1 LAGKENTEETMPTL
15 MRSTALALALVA
27 FASTADAQTPKRGGT
42 LTFAVTSEA
51 PTFDCHATTTY
62 AAIHVLSPHYSLL
75 VKIDGNNYPNIVPA
89 LAESWTISPD
99 GLTYTF
105 KLRAGVTFHDGSA
118 FSSKDIKA
126 TFDRIRK
133 PPAGIVSV
141 RKAAFEDIT
150 AIDTPDATTVV
161 FKLKAPDTQF
171 LGLLALPFNCV
182 YSAAQIEKDQNY
194 PAKNIMGT
202 GPFVHIEHVAGSHFV
217 GKRYEKYFEPGKPYI
232 DGFKAVLMKASA
244 LVPAF
249 QGGQVQAEFRSINP
263 GERDQLV
270 KALGDKIVIQES
282 PWLCKTHLLFN
293 VKEKPFDN
301 VKVRQAL
308 QMSIDRWGGS
318 EALGKISIVK
328 PVGGPIR
335 PGDDYALSPDELAK
349 LPGFGRDIEK
359 SRAEARKILEEAG
372 LKDLKF
378 RLINRNVTHP
388 FTPTGVYVVDQF
400 RRIGVT
406 AEHVQLDVSQQ
417 KKALF
422 GGEFQVAVDAFCVDN
437 DDPRPLMLQFL
448 SKSRSPRNTTH
459 GENPEIDKLYDSL
472 KGKDKA
478 AQKAIVAEMQR
489 QIITSAFDVPVLW
502 YSRIVAHSS
511 ALKGWKISPTHFANQ
526 DHSGVWLE

>member
-1 LAGKENTEETMPTL
+1 MKIGTI
-15 MRSTALALALVA
+15 ALVA
-27 FASTADAQTPKRGGT
+27 AASTCLAATPGYTQGPKRGGI
-42 LTFAVTSEA
+42 LTYAVTSEA

-75 VKIDGNNYPNIVPA
+75 VKIDGDNYPNIKPD

-99 GLTYTF
+99 GLTYSF
-105 KLRAGVTFHDGSA
+105 KLRSGVTFHDGSP
-118 FSSKDIKA
+118 FSSKDIRA

-141 RKAAFEDIT
+141 RKAAFDDIT
-150 AIDTPDATTVV
+150 TIDTPDANTVV
-161 FKLKAPDTQF
+161 MKLKAPDSEF

-182 YSAAQIEKDQNY
+182 YSAAQLEKDQTY

-202 GPFVHIEHVAGSHFV
+202 GAYIHTGYVAGSHFE
-217 GKRYEKYFEPGKPYI
+217 GKRNEKYYIPGQPYL
-232 DGFKAVLMKASA
+232 DGFKAVIVKANA
-244 LVPAF
+244 LVSAF
-249 QGGQVQAEFRSINP
+249 QGGQIQAEFRSITP
-263 GERDQLV
+263 GERDQLA
-270 KALGDKIVIQES
+270 KAMGDKIVIQES
-282 PWLCKTHLLFN
+282 PWVCKVHLLFN

-318 EALGKISIVK
+318 EALGKIAIIKS
-328 PVGGPIR
+328 VGGPIR
-335 PGDDYALSPDELAK
+335 PGNEYALPPEELQK

-359 SRAEARKILEEAG
+359 SRAEARKMLEEAG

-378 RLINRNVTHP
+378 KLINRNVNQP
-388 FTPTGVYVVDQF
+388 FTPAGVYIVDQF

-406 AEHVQLDVSQQ
+406 AEHAQFDVSQQ
-417 KKALF
+417 KKALLS
-422 GGEFQVAVDAFCVDN
+422 GEFQVGIDAFCVDN
-437 DDPRPLMLQFL
+437 DDPRPLILQYL
-448 SKSRSPRNTTH
+448 SRSRSPRNTTH

-472 KGKDKA
+472 QGKPKDELKKILA
-478 AQKAIVAEMQR
+478 EIQKKVIEG
-489 QIITSAFDVPVLW
+489 AFDVPVLW

-526 DHSGVWLE
+526 DLANVWLE

>member
-1 LAGKENTEETMPTL
+1 MRLRSAIVAGIGIATLAADP
-15 MRSTALALALVA
+15 AL
-27 FASTADAQTPKRGGT
+27 AQTPKRGGT
-42 LTFAVTSEA
+42 LTYAVTSEA

-75 VKIDGNNYPNIVPA
+75 VKIDGDNYPNIKPD

-105 KLRAGVTFHDGSA
+105 KLRSGATFHDGSP

-126 TFDRIRK
+126 SFDRIRN

-141 RKAAFEDIT
+141 RKAAFDDIT

-161 FKLKAPDTQF
+161 IKLKAPDSEF
-171 LGLLALPFNCV
+171 LGLLALPFNCI
-182 YSAAQIEKDQNY
+182 YSAAQLEKDQTY

-202 GPFVHIEHVAGSHFV
+202 GPYVHVEHVAGSHFI
-217 GKRYEKYFEPGKPYI
+217 GKRNEKYFLAGQPYL
-232 DGFKAVLMKASA
+232 DGFKAVMVKANA

-249 QGGQVQAEFRSINP
+249 QGGQIQAEFRSITP
-263 GERDQLV
+263 GEREQLV
-270 KALGDKIVIQES
+270 KAMGDKITIQES
-282 PWLCKTHLLFN
+282 PWVCKVHLLFN

-318 EALGKISIVK
+318 EALGKIAIIK
-328 PVGGPIR
+328 AVGGPIR
-335 PGDDYALSPDELAK
+335 PGNEYALPPEELQK

-359 SRAEARKILEEAG
+359 SRAEAKKMLEEAG

-378 RLINRNVTHP
+378 KLVNRNVNQP
-388 FTPTGVYVVDQF
+388 FTPAGVYIVDQF

-406 AEHVQLDVSQQ
+406 AEHAQYDVSQQ
-417 KKALF
+417 KKVLLN
-422 GGEFQVAVDAFCVDN
+422 GEYQVGIDAFCVDN
-437 DDPRPLMLQFL
+437 DDPRPLILQYL

-472 KGKDKA
+472 QGKSKDE
-478 AQKAIVAEMQR
+478 QKKILAEIQKKV
-489 QIITSAFDVPVLW
+489 IEGAFDVPVLW

-526 DHSGVWLE
+526 DLVNVWLD